1 MIVRELSLIKVKAVK
16 VFLVVVI
23 YNLWKSNAGS
33 FVWKGIPA
41 GPSSSYP
48 SAVSFE
54 HNSAVQI
61 TQICWQSPH
70 RTNSFVVFFDST
82 LSQRSKKYVKIN
94 SRVLTKVQNRICV
107 LKLFK

>member
-16 VFLVVVI
+16 VFLEAVI

-33 FVWKGIPA
+33 FVWKGISA

-54 HNSAVQI
+54 HNSAVLI
-61 TQICWQSPH
+61 IEICWQSPH
-70 RTNSFVVFFDST
+70 RTNS
-82 LSQRSKKYVKIN
+82 
-94 SRVLTKVQNRICV
+94 
-107 LKLFK
+107 

>member
-16 VFLVVVI
+16 VFLVAVI

-54 HNSAVQI
+54 PNSAVQI

-70 RTNSFVVFFDST
+70 YTNSFVVFFDSLHYHRGVKNT
-82 LSQRSKKYVKIN
+82 SKLI
-94 SRVLTKVQNRICV
+94 QE
-107 LKLFK
+107 F